1 MRCYCARTRRCNCR
15 IGRRSITWRVRD
27 RGRGGVDARV
37 ARGVWKTSEP
47 LFDLDQW
54 LNIAKHGPNVNVK
67 QVVGVCN
74 AQQRLVHPLPHGL
87 HTRCPR
93 RDARRGSSWP

>member
-1 MRCYCARTRRCNCR
+1 M
-15 IGRRSITWRVRD
+15 
-27 RGRGGVDARV
+27 GVV
-37 ARGVWKTSEP
+37 AVVAWMPVWHDVWKTSEP

-54 LNIAKHGPNVNVK
+54 LNIAKHDPNVNAK
-67 QVVGVCN
+67 YVVSVCN

-93 RDARRGSSWP
+93 RDARRGPSWP